1 MLDEASVENLKLA
14 EQTIRK
20 CVGRNGFYASAQLYR
35 KQYWIRDLTY
45 SIEPLLDLG
54 VDFADTVKRQLELT
68 LERQKRSGE
77 APEMILER
85 IPSVVSQIRL
95 ARTLLERNPTLLFRE
110 IPTSDSDAL
119 ALISIER
126 YSAVRPDEGF
136 KELHAAQIKRIWQHM
151 ENRVTSDGLMPDADW
166 RDAMFNYV
174 GKTSFCNQALLVI
187 AYSLTGRNEQAER
200 VKHHLEEMF
209 WDEELG
215 YYRDYPGSSRF
226 DALGHSLA
234 LLEDVVPESRVDRIV
249 EALQNASTQ
258 LGIRNIWPSYPERE
272 CGQSPEYYQNS
283 TVWPYIQGYA
293 VAALAKVGRQD
304 LAEEEFRKLSDLP
317 GFNEWYNPSTG
328 RAGGSKDQLWSAVG
342 YIRAYRSVQ
351 RKF

>member
-1 MLDEASVENLKLA
+1 MLDEASVEKLKLA

-20 CVGRNGFYASAQLYR
+20 CVGRNGFYASVQLYR

-45 SIEPLLDLG
+45 SIEPLLDLN
-54 VDFADTVKRQLELT
+54 FADTVKRQLELT

-77 APEMILER
+77 APEMIIER
-85 IPSVVSQIRL
+85 IPSIVSQIRL
-95 ARTLLERNPTLLFRE
+95 ARILLERNPTLLFRE

-126 YSAVRPDEGF
+126 YSAARPGEGF
-136 KELHAAQIKRIWQHM
+136 KELRTAQIKRIWQHI
-151 ENRVTSDGLMPDADW
+151 EDSVTSDGLMPDADW

-174 GKTSFCNQALLVI
+174 GKTSFCNQVLLIV
-187 AYSLTGRNEQAER
+187 AYGLAGRNKQAER
-200 VKHHLEEMF
+200 VKRSLDRMF
-209 WDEELG
+209 WDEDLG
-215 YYRDYPGSSRF
+215 YYQDYPGSSRF

-234 LLEDVVPESRVDRIV
+234 LLEDIVPEKQVDRVV
-249 EALQNASTQ
+249 EALQDASTKF
-258 LGIRNIWPSYPERE
+258 GVRNIWPSYPERE

-304 LAEEEFRKLSDLP
+304 LAEEEFEKLSDLP

-328 RAGGSKDQLWSAVG
+328 RGGGSKDQLWSAAG
-342 YIRAYRSVQ
+342 YVRAYRSVQ